1 MGRDTE
7 RNVMRGIS
15 GPAWKLGYGAGRSS
29 VGVFPVHGILAWQED
44 LWTWSSLFG
53 CENTFD
59 IQYFS
64 IASSTAS
71 PSSRLPMS
79 LF

>member
-44 LWTWSSLFG
+44 L
-53 CENTFD
+53 
-59 IQYFS
+59 
-64 IASSTAS
+64 
-71 PSSRLPMS
+71 
-79 LF
+79 